1 MWKELLERAFGL
13 PELIATVA
21 MVISVIIYAAVYWF
35 KGAKT
40 NEDDLQKM
48 WEEEKRKTFLYYNPP
63 NAPQF
68 IQYARNG
75 ETEKL
80 QEMLNTGSVNINQ
93 TDSNG
98 NTALIAAAWN
108 GKTQTVLF
116 LLKLGAD
123 AYLRNKSL
131 TDAANA
137 ACNNDKLETFAAML
151 EYGLDAGKMSFG
163 GKLLVMYLSG
173 KNRTDLLESVL
184 KQCGGVADPASAL
197 WSACHALEK
206 KNLALLLS
214 YKADPNA
221 ANELGETPLMAL
233 ASALPET
240 DGQKQIQKEMAVMLL
255 ETGADTACHDR
266 EGLSAE
272 DIAKQYHA
280 EPAFIQLIKLRRASE
295 EWVRTR

>member
-48 WEEEKRKTFLYYNPP
+48 WEDEKRKTFLYYNPP

-68 IQYARNG
+68 IRYARNG

-123 AYLRNKSL
+123 AYLRNESL

-137 ACNNDKLETFAAML
+137 ACNNDKLETFSAML

-163 GKLLVMYLSG
+163 GKLLVMYLAG

-184 KQCGGVADPASAL
+184 KQCGGVTDPASAL

-206 KNLALLLS
+206 NNLALLLS

-255 ETGADTACHDR
+255 ENGADTACHDR

>member
-1 MWKELLERAFGL
+1 MWENILECILGR
-13 PELIATVA
+13 PEWLALAAVA
-21 MVISVIIYAAVYWF
+21 ISLIIYFSVHLCKSALMS
-35 KGAKT
+35 G
-40 NEDDLQKM
+40 EDLQKM
-48 WEEEKRKTFLYYNPP
+48 LEEEKRKTFLYFNPS

-68 IQYARNG
+68 IRYARNG

-80 QEMLNTGSVNINQ
+80 QEMLNTGAVNINQ

-116 LLKLGAD
+116 LLKSGAD
-123 AYLRNKSL
+123 AYLRNESL

-151 EYGLDAGKMSFG
+151 EYGLDASKMSFG

-184 KQCGGVADPASAL
+184 KQCGGVADPSSVL
-197 WSACHALEK
+197 WSACNALEK

-255 ETGADTACHDR
+255 ENGADTSRKDS
-266 EGLSAE
+266 EGLNAE

-280 EPAFIQLIKLRRASE
+280 DPAFIQLIKLRRASE

>member
-48 WEEEKRKTFLYYNPP
+48 WEDEKRKTFLYFNPS

-68 IQYARNG
+68 IRYARNG

-116 LLKLGAD
+116 LLKSGAD
-123 AYLRNKSL
+123 AYLRNESL

-151 EYGLDAGKMSFG
+151 GYGLDASKMSFG

-184 KQCGGVADPASAL
+184 KQCGGVADPSSAL
-197 WSACHALEK
+197 WSACNALEK
-206 KNLALLLS
+206 KNLTLLLS

-255 ETGADTACHDR
+255 ENGADTSRKDS

-280 EPAFIQLIKLRRASE
+280 DPAFIQLIKLRRASE

>member
-1 MWKELLERAFGL
+1 
-13 PELIATVA
+13 
-21 MVISVIIYAAVYWF
+21 
-35 KGAKT
+35 
-40 NEDDLQKM
+40 
-48 WEEEKRKTFLYYNPP
+48 
-63 NAPQF
+63 
-68 IQYARNG
+68 
-75 ETEKL
+75 
-80 QEMLNTGSVNINQ
+80 MLNTGSVNINQ

-116 LLKLGAD
+116 LLKSGAD
-123 AYLRNKSL
+123 AYLRNESL

-137 ACNNDKLETFAAML
+137 ACNNDKLETFSAML
-151 EYGLDAGKMSFG
+151 EYGLDASKMSFG
-163 GKLLVMYLSG
+163 GKLLVMYLAG

-197 WSACHALEK
+197 WSACNALEK
-206 KNLALLLS
+206 NNLALLLS

-221 ANELGETPLMAL
+221 ANELEETPLMAL

-255 ETGADTACHDR
+255 EAGADTACHDR

-280 EPAFIQLIKLRRASE
+280 DPAFIQLIKLRRASE

>member
-13 PELIATVA
+13 SGLIATVA
-21 MVISVIIYAAVYWF
+21 MVVSVIIYAAVYWF
-35 KGAKT
+35 KGAKI
-40 NEDDLQKM
+40 NDADIDADIQKM
-48 WEEEKRKTFLYYNPP
+48 MEEDKRKTFLYYNPS

-123 AYLRNKSL
+123 AYLRNEPL

-151 EYGLDAGKMSFG
+151 EYGLDTSKMSFG
-163 GKLLVMYLSG
+163 GKLLVMYLAG

-184 KQCGGVADPASAL
+184 KQCGGVADPAS
-197 WSACHALEK
+197 H
-206 KNLALLLS
+206 
-214 YKADPNA
+214 
-221 ANELGETPLMAL
+221 
-233 ASALPET
+233 
-240 DGQKQIQKEMAVMLL
+240 
-255 ETGADTACHDR
+255 R
-266 EGLSAE
+266 
-272 DIAKQYHA
+272 
-280 EPAFIQLIKLRRASE
+280 
-295 EWVRTR
+295 

>member
-13 PELIATVA
+13 PELIPTVV
-21 MVISVIIYAAVYWF
+21 MVVSVIIYAAVYWF

-63 NAPQF
+63 HAPQF

-116 LLKLGAD
+116 LLKSGAD
-123 AYLRNKSL
+123 AYLRNESL

-137 ACNNDKLETFAAML
+137 ACNNDKMETFAAML
-151 EYGLDAGKMSFG
+151 EYGLDASKTSFG
-163 GKLLVMYLSG
+163 GKLLVMYLAG

-184 KQCGGVADPASAL
+184 KQCGRVEDPASAL
-197 WSACHALEK
+197 WGACHALEK
-206 KNLALLLS
+206 NNLALLLS

-255 ETGADTACHDR
+255 TAGADAFRKNSDGLTAQA
-266 EGLSAE
+266 L
-272 DIAKQYHA
+272 AKQYHA
-280 EPAFIQLIKLRRASE
+280 DSVFIQLIKPHRAEE

>member
-48 WEEEKRKTFLYYNPP
+48 WEDEKRKTFLYYNPP

-68 IQYARNG
+68 IRYARNG

-123 AYLRNKSL
+123 AYLRNESL

-137 ACNNDKLETFAAML
+137 ACNNDELETFSAM
-151 EYGLDAGKMSFG
+151 
-163 GKLLVMYLSG
+163 
-173 KNRTDLLESVL
+173 
-184 KQCGGVADPASAL
+184 
-197 WSACHALEK
+197 
-206 KNLALLLS
+206 
-214 YKADPNA
+214 
-221 ANELGETPLMAL
+221 
-233 ASALPET
+233 
-240 DGQKQIQKEMAVMLL
+240 
-255 ETGADTACHDR
+255 
-266 EGLSAE
+266 
-272 DIAKQYHA
+272 
-280 EPAFIQLIKLRRASE
+280 
-295 EWVRTR
+295 

>member
-1 MWKELLERAFGL
+1 MWKEILERAFGL

-21 MVISVIIYAAVYWF
+21 MVVSVIIYAAVYWF

-48 WEEEKRKTFLYYNPP
+48 WEDEKRKTFLYYNPS

-68 IQYARNG
+68 IRYARNG

-116 LLKLGAD
+116 LLKSGAD
-123 AYLRNKSL
+123 AYLRNESL

-151 EYGLDAGKMSFG
+151 EYGLDASKMSFG

-184 KQCGGVADPASAL
+184 KQCGGVADPSSAL
-197 WSACHALEK
+197 WSSCNSLEK
-206 KNLALLLS
+206 KNLAMLLS

-255 ETGADTACHDR
+255 ENGADTSRKDS

-280 EPAFIQLIKLRRASE
+280 DPAFIQLIKLRRASE